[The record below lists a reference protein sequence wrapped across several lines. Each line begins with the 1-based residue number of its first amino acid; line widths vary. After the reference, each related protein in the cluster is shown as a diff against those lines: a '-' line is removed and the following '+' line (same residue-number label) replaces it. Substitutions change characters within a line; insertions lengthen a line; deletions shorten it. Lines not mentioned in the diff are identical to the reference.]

1 MLELY
6 EMKKIKLL
14 FVSPSVF
21 KLEQYLDFHCDLL
34 VVADL
39 HLYLQ
44 AEWFLTKIVDKCNPG
59 RFLGLYSTLMS

>member
-44 AEWFLTKIVDKCNPG
+44 AE
-59 RFLGLYSTLMS
+59 